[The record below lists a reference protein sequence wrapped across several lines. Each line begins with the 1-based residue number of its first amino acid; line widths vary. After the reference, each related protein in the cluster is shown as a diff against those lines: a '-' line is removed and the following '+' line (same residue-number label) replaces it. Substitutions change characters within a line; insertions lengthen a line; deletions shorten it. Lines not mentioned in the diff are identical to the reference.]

1 MIEERV
7 RKKDLN
13 EATVNA
19 RGLKKRRRLWYAEK
33 RVSIDVKGHFGKAR
47 FSRSMETDSLPEA
60 IKRSEPLLK
69 QWTYLIEMARLKNNG
84 QIVDLDQTAEAY
96 AKQFND
102 LGKTQ
107 LAAASIAEKLNP
119 EEEGLSAQQDKD
131 RVEVWSRAVGNL
143 TPFAKHSDQFF
154 DAYGYSDALAYEARR
169 FIEIRFAKKFKYFE
183 TVTVE
188 ELKAYIK
195 VRMDGSDGSRAWSE
209 SSVTKNIGFIKAYWI
224 WCLDNELITAP
235 NMIDLPR
242 LMQRKNKTKNQKKKT
257 KKEANIAYT
266 VSEAWQLHA
275 AAERKDQKLAD
286 LIMLGMYTGCR
297 IGELC
302 SLTLKGVTEDRFLLE
317 DTKTDAGDRGI
328 PIHTDIQQMVERL
341 KQTSTDGYLI
351 PELSDANATKD
362 RSKGIGKRFGYL
374 KRSLGFAD
382 KIYSFHSFR
391 STLASRFQDA
401 GVSELYAARVL
412 GHAAGGMTYGLYAG
426 DLDFDEKV
434 KAMAKVR
441 Y

>member
-1 MIEERV
+1 MV
-7 RKKDLN
+7 RKVGK
-13 EATVNA
+13 
-19 RGLKKRRRLWYAEK
+19 GLVLQWNTYWVMKRIPK
-33 RVSIDVKGHFGKAR
+33 DVKSHFESKAR
-47 FSRSMETDSLPEA
+47 FSQNLKTSDFATAATIAEFYLVKWDYM
-60 IKRSEPLLK
+60 IK
-69 QWTYLIEMARLKNNG
+69 MARLKNNG
-84 QIVDLDQTAEAY
+84 HIVDLENAVVVAEKSY
-96 AKQFND
+96 ERFGGELQ
-102 LGKTQ
+102 GM
-107 LAAASIAEKLNP
+107 AAASISV
-119 EEEGLSAQQDKD
+119 GLEQVLDDQSDSKI
-131 RVEVWSRAVGNL
+131 SRLKVVGEATGNL

-154 DAYGYSDALAYEARR
+154 DAYGYSEALAYEARR

-224 WCLDNELITAP
+224 WCLDNELITTP
-235 NMIDLPR
+235 NVIDLPR
-242 LMQRKNKTKNQKKKT
+242 LMQRKNKTKSQKKKT

-266 VSEAWQLHA
+266 VSECWQLHA
-275 AAERKDQKLAD
+275 AADRKDKKLAD
-286 LIMLGMYTGCR
+286 LIMMGMYTGCR

-302 SLTLKGVTEDRFLLE
+302 SLTLEGVTEDRFLLE

-374 KRSLGFAD
+374 KRSLGFKD
-382 KIYSFHSFR
+382 KIYTFHSFR

-434 KAMAKVR
+434 KAMAKVK